1 MPADLESASR
11 VSLDQPERKTG
22 VIGPRRS
29 EKIHAFIA
37 NSELRTTFKLLVA
50 FVVGW
55 AAWHAL
61 SASTV
66 TGSAV
71 YFLSTLAVAVTLWIS
86 GALDE
91 YVVALLL
98 LLSWLLLEIVPSEV
112 ALSGFSKSSWFFA
125 VGALGMAAAV
135 YQSGLLSRLSLF
147 LLKQVPPGHF
157 KTLLFILS
165 GAGLFV
171 TPLLPISKAR
181 VSLMAPVSQ
190 AISDAFGFKTR
201 SNGSASL
208 VLAAY
213 IGFCQFSFMFL
224 TGASH
229 CLMGWSLLPE
239 PAKVGFGWATW
250 ALAALPAGAISFLFL
265 FGALNVLFPINQEE
279 KSQVSAGTIDS
290 KLSSV
295 GKMTRTE
302 WLSLTVAVLAV
313 TGWLTTFLHGIDEAW
328 IALAALVF
336 CLLTHILD
344 RKGFKNNIDWGF
356 LFFLGVTYSL
366 SDILLRLKLDQWF
379 IGFLQPAL
387 AAFTFHPTSFLVVV
401 VLLSYLLHLF
411 LRKSPT
417 IILLVLTLS
426 PWALELGIHPGV
438 LLITILLATEGW
450 FLTYQDSS
458 YQIVYYSVEG
468 KAFSH
473 VQALKLMS
481 AKFVSCLLAVVISV
495 PCWKL
500 MGLIK

>member
-1 MPADLESASR
+1 ML
-11 VSLDQPERKTG
+11 L
-22 VIGPRRS
+22 
-29 EKIHAFIA
+29 AFA
-37 NSELRTTFKLLVA
+37 
-50 FVVGW
+50 VGW
-55 AAWHAL
+55 AAWHTL
-61 SASTV
+61 SSGTL
-66 TGSAV
+66 GDGAV
-71 YFLSTLAVAVTLWIS
+71 YFLCTLSVAVTLWIS
-86 GALDE
+86 EALDE

-98 LLSWLLLEIVPSEV
+98 LLSWLVLEVVPSEV
-112 ALSGFSKSSWFFA
+112 ALSGFSKSSWFFT

-135 YQSGLLSRLSLF
+135 YQSGLLSRLSVL
-147 LLKQVPPGHF
+147 LLKQVPPGHY
-157 KTLLFILS
+157 KILLFIIS
-165 GAGLFV
+165 GSGLLI
-171 TPLLPISKAR
+171 TPLLPTSKAR
-181 VSLMAPVSQ
+181 VSLMAPASQ

-201 SNGSASL
+201 SNGSAGL
-208 VLAAY
+208 VLAVY

-250 ALAALPAGAISFLFL
+250 ALAALPAGTISFLFL
-265 FGALNVLFPINQEE
+265 FVALNFLFPINEEE
-279 KSQVSAGTIDS
+279 KSQVSAGTVDS

-295 GKMTRTE
+295 GKMTRAE
-302 WLSLTVAVLAV
+302 WLSLIVSALAV
-313 TGWLTTFLHGIDEAW
+313 AGWLTSFAHGIDEAW
-328 IALAALVF
+328 IALGALVF

-379 IGFLQPAL
+379 TGFLQPAL
-387 AAFTFHPTSFLVVV
+387 ASFSFHPTSFLIVV

-426 PWALELGIHPGV
+426 PLALELGIHPGV

-450 FLTYQDSS
+450 FLTYQDNS
-458 YQIVYYSVEG
+458 YQIVYYSVDG
-468 KAFSH
+468 RAFSH
-473 VQALKLMS
+473 RQALKLMS
-481 AKFVSCLLAVVISV
+481 AKFLSCFLAIAVSV
-495 PCWKL
+495 PWWKL